1 MTKHLLSTIILL
13 SVLSMV
19 QAQVG
24 IGTTTP
30 NSSAALD
37 VTSTSAGLLPP
48 RMTAAQRNAIS
59 GPSAGLMIW
68 CTDCGTNGELQV
80 YNGTSWTNFTGGTR
94 TSSVRAQIGSD
105 IDGEAASDYSGFS
118 VSLSSDGNIVAIG
131 ATYNDGGNGTN
142 SGHVRVYQNVSG
154 TWTQVGS
161 DIDGEASNDWSG
173 YSVSLSSD
181 GSILAISARHN
192 NGNGSNSGHV
202 RVYQNVSGTWTQ
214 VGSDIDGEA
223 ENDYSGYSVSLS
235 SDGSILAIGAPN
247 NDGNGNEAGHV
258 RVYQNV
264 SGTWTQVGS
273 DIDGEAANDYSGW
286 SVSLSN
292 DGSIV
297 AIGAKTNDGNGNNS
311 GHVRVYQNVSG
322 TWTQVGSDIDG
333 EVANDE
339 SGWSVSLDSSGTTVA
354 IGARY
359 NDGNGT
365 SSGHVRVY
373 QNVSGTWT
381 QVGSDIDG
389 EASNDWSGYSVSLS
403 SDGSIVAIGAPYNDG
418 NGSSAGHVRVYEN
431 VSGTW
436 TQVGSD
442 IDGEAASDNS
452 GYSVSLSNDGST
464 VAIGATYNDGNGN
477 EAGHV
482 RVISLGGL

>member
-48 RMTAAQRNAIS
+48 RMTAIQRNAIS

-94 TSSVRAQIGSD
+94 TSSVRTQIGSD
-105 IDGEAASDYSGFS
+105 IDGEAVDDQSGYS
-118 VSLSSDGNIVAIG
+118 VSLSSDGSIVAIG
-131 ATYNDGGNGTN
+131 AVQNDGNGTN
-142 SGHVRVYQNVSG
+142 SGHVRVYKNVSG

-181 GSILAISARHN
+181 GSILAIGARYN

-202 RVYQNVSGTWTQ
+202 RVYQNISGTWTQ

-223 ENDYSGYSVSLS
+223 AGDYSGYSVSLS

-247 NDGNGNEAGHV
+247 NAGNGTDAGHV

-264 SGTWTQVGS
+264 SGTWTQTGS

-297 AIGAKTNDGNGNNS
+297 AIGAKNNDGNGSNS

-339 SGWSVSLDSSGTTVA
+339 SGYSVSLSSDGSIVA

-373 QNVSGTWT
+373 KNVSGTWT
-381 QVGSDIDG
+381 QIGSDIDG
-389 EASNDWSGYSVSLS
+389 EAAYDQSGYSVSLIN
-403 SDGSIVAIGAPYNDG
+403 DGSIVAIAARYNDG
-418 NGSSAGHVRVYEN
+418 GGADAGHVRIYQN

-452 GYSVSLSNDGST
+452 GYSVSLDSSGTT
-464 VAIGATYNDGNGN
+464 VAIGAIKNDGNGSSS
-477 EAGHV
+477 GHV

>member
-1 MTKHLLSTIILL
+1 M
-13 SVLSMV
+13 
-19 QAQVG
+19 
-24 IGTTTP
+24 
-30 NSSAALD
+30 
-37 VTSTSAGLLPP
+37 
-48 RMTAAQRNAIS
+48 
-59 GPSAGLMIW
+59 
-68 CTDCGTNGELQV
+68 
-80 YNGTSWTNFTGGTR
+80 
-94 TSSVRAQIGSD
+94 
-105 IDGEAASDYSGFS
+105 
-118 VSLSSDGNIVAIG
+118 
-131 ATYNDGGNGTN
+131 
-142 SGHVRVYQNVSG
+142 
-154 TWTQVGS
+154 
-161 DIDGEASNDWSG
+161 
-173 YSVSLSSD
+173 
-181 GSILAISARHN
+181 
-192 NGNGSNSGHV
+192 
-202 RVYQNVSGTWTQ
+202 
-214 VGSDIDGEA
+214 
-223 ENDYSGYSVSLS
+223 
-235 SDGSILAIGAPN
+235 
-247 NDGNGNEAGHV
+247 

-297 AIGAKTNDGNGNNS
+297 AIGAKNNDGNGSNS

-403 SDGSIVAIGAPYNDG
+403 SDGSILAIGARYNDG
-418 NGSSAGHVRVYEN
+418 NGSSSGHVRVYQN

-452 GYSVSLSNDGST
+452 GYSVSLSNDGSI
-464 VAIGATYNDGNGN
+464 VAIGAYLNDGNGTSS
-477 EAGHV
+477 GHV

>member
-30 NSSAALD
+30 NSSAVLD
-37 VTSTSAGLLPP
+37 VTSTSAGFLPP

-105 IDGEAASDYSGFS
+105 IDGEAVDDQSGYS
-118 VSLSSDGNIVAIG
+118 VSLSSDGSILAIG
-131 ATYNDGGNGTN
+131 AVQNDGNGGNA
-142 SGHVRVYQNVSG
+142 GHVRVYQNVSG

-173 YSVSLSSD
+173 RSVSLDSS
-181 GSILAISARHN
+181 GTTLAIGARYN

-202 RVYQNVSGTWTQ
+202 RVYQNISGTWTQ
-214 VGSDIDGEA
+214 VGSDIDGDA
-223 ENDYSGYSVSLS
+223 AGDYSGYSVSLS
-235 SDGSILAIGAPN
+235 SDGSILAIGAPY
-247 NDGNGNEAGHV
+247 NDGNGTSSGHV

-297 AIGAKTNDGNGNNS
+297 AIGAISNDGNGSNS
-311 GHVRVYQNVSG
+311 GHVRVYKNVSG

-339 SGWSVSLDSSGTTVA
+339 SGYSVSLSSDGSIVA

-365 SSGHVRVY
+365 SSGHVRVYKNVSGTWTKVGSDIDGEAAYDQSGYSVSLINDGSIVAIAARYNDGGGADAGHVRIY

-389 EASNDWSGYSVSLS
+389 EASNDWSGFSVSLS
-403 SDGSIVAIGAPYNDG
+403 SDGSIVAIGAIKNDG
-418 NGSSAGHVRVYEN
+418 NGSS
-431 VSGTW
+431 S
-436 TQVGSD
+436 
-442 IDGEAASDNS
+442 
-452 GYSVSLSNDGST
+452 
-464 VAIGATYNDGNGN
+464 
-477 EAGHV
+477 GHV

>member
-30 NSSAALD
+30 NSSAVLD
-37 VTSTSAGLLPP
+37 VTSTSAGFLPP

-105 IDGEAASDYSGFS
+105 IDGEAVDDQSGYS
-118 VSLSSDGNIVAIG
+118 VSLSSDGSIVAIG
-131 ATYNDGGNGTN
+131 AVQNDGNGGNA
-142 SGHVRVYQNVSG
+142 GHVRVYQNVSG

-173 YSVSLSSD
+173 RSVSLDSS
-181 GSILAISARHN
+181 GTTLAIGARYN

-202 RVYQNVSGTWTQ
+202 RVYQNISGTWTQ
-214 VGSDIDGEA
+214 VGSDIDGDA
-223 ENDYSGYSVSLS
+223 AGDYSGYSVSLS
-235 SDGSILAIGAPN
+235 SDGSILAIGAPY
-247 NDGNGNEAGHV
+247 NDGNGTSSGHV

-297 AIGAKTNDGNGNNS
+297 AIGAISNDGNGSNS
-311 GHVRVYQNVSG
+311 GHVRVYKNVSG

-339 SGWSVSLDSSGTTVA
+339 SGYSVSLSSDGSIVA

-373 QNVSGTWT
+373 KNVSGTWTKVGSDIDGEAAYDQSGYSVSLINDGSIVAIAARYNDGGGADAGHVRIHQNVSGTWT

-389 EASNDWSGYSVSLS
+389 EASNDWSGFSVSLS
-403 SDGSIVAIGAPYNDG
+403 SDGSIVAIGAIKNDG
-418 NGSSAGHVRVYEN
+418 NGSS
-431 VSGTW
+431 S
-436 TQVGSD
+436 
-442 IDGEAASDNS
+442 
-452 GYSVSLSNDGST
+452 
-464 VAIGATYNDGNGN
+464 
-477 EAGHV
+477 GHV

>member
-1 MTKHLLSTIILL
+1 MTKHILSTIILL

-30 NSSAALD
+30 DSSAALD
-37 VTSTSAGLLPP
+37 LTSTSAGLLPP

-105 IDGEAASDYSGFS
+105 TDGEAANDNSGFS
-118 VSLSSDGNIVAIG
+118 VSLSDDGSIVAVG
-131 ATYNDGGNGTN
+131 ARLNDGNGTDA
-142 SGHVRVYQNVSG
+142 GHVRVYQNLSG

-161 DIDGEASNDWSG
+161 DIDGEASGDVSG
-173 YSVSLSSD
+173 GSVSLSSD
-181 GSILAISARHN
+181 GSILAIGGPSN
-192 NGNGSNSGHV
+192 DGNGNGSGHV
-202 RVYQNVSGTWTQ
+202 RVYKNVSGTWTQ
-214 VGSDIDGEA
+214 LGSDIDGEA
-223 ENDYSGYSVSLS
+223 ASDYSGYSVSLS
-235 SDGSILAIGAPN
+235 SDGSIVAIGARY
-247 NDGNGNEAGHV
+247 NDGNGTDAGHV
-258 RVYQNV
+258 RVYKNV

-273 DIDGEAANDYSGW
+273 DIDGEAAGDQSGY
-286 SVSLSN
+286 SVSLSS
-292 DGSIV
+292 DGSI
-297 AIGAKTNDGNGNNS
+297 
-311 GHVRVYQNVSG
+311 
-322 TWTQVGSDIDG
+322 
-333 EVANDE
+333 
-339 SGWSVSLDSSGTTVA
+339 VA

-389 EASNDWSGYSVSLS
+389 EAGNDVSGTSVSLSSDGSILAIGADSNDGNGNGSGHVRVYQNVSGTWTQIGSDIDGEATRDYSGMSVSLS
-403 SDGSIVAIGAPYNDG
+403 SDGSIVAIAARYNDG
-418 NGSSAGHVRVYEN
+418 GGADAGHVRVYKN

-436 TQVGSD
+436 SKVGSD
-442 IDGEAASDNS
+442 IDGEAAGDHS
-452 GYSVSLSNDGST
+452 GTSVSLSNDGSI
-464 VAIGATYNDGNGN
+464 VAIGAYLNDGNGTSS
-477 EAGHV
+477 GHV
-482 RVISLGGL
+482 RVISVGGL

>member
-30 NSSAALD
+30 DSSAVLD

-48 RMTAAQRNAIS
+48 RMTAIQRNAIS

-105 IDGEAASDYSGFS
+105 IDGEAVDDQSGYS
-118 VSLSSDGNIVAIG
+118 VSLSSDGSIVAIG
-131 ATYNDGGNGTN
+131 AVQNDGNGGNA
-142 SGHVRVYQNVSG
+142 GHVRVYQNVSG

-173 YSVSLSSD
+173 RSVSLDSS
-181 GSILAISARHN
+181 GTTLAIGARYN

-202 RVYQNVSGTWTQ
+202 RVYQNISGTWTQ
-214 VGSDIDGEA
+214 VGSDIDGDA
-223 ENDYSGYSVSLS
+223 AGDYSGYSVSLS
-235 SDGSILAIGAPN
+235 SDGSILAIGAPY
-247 NDGNGNEAGHV
+247 NDGNGTSSGHV

-297 AIGAKTNDGNGNNS
+297 AIGAISNDGNGSNS
-311 GHVRVYQNVSG
+311 GHVRVYKNVSG
-322 TWTQVGSDIDG
+322 TWTKVGSDIDG
-333 EVANDE
+333 EAAYDQ
-339 SGWSVSLDSSGTTVA
+339 SGYSVSLINDGSIVA
-354 IGARY
+354 IAARY
-359 NDGNGT
+359 NDGGGADA
-365 SSGHVRVY
+365 GHVRIH

-389 EASNDWSGYSVSLS
+389 EASNDWSGFSVSLS
-403 SDGSIVAIGAPYNDG
+403 SDGSIVAIGAIKNDG
-418 NGSSAGHVRVYEN
+418 NGSS
-431 VSGTW
+431 S
-436 TQVGSD
+436 
-442 IDGEAASDNS
+442 
-452 GYSVSLSNDGST
+452 
-464 VAIGATYNDGNGN
+464 
-477 EAGHV
+477 GHV